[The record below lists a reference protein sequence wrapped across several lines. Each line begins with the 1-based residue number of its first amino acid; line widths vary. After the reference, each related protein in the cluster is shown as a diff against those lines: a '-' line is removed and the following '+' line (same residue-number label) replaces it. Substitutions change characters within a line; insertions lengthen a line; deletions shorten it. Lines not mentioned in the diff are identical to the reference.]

1 MNNISEPLYF
11 EKGFAEDHRGSLE
24 FYNDLKLDNFKR
36 FYIVNNPKKG
46 TVRAWHGHKIEA
58 KLVKV
63 LKGEF
68 VVCTIKIDNWES
80 PNKGIEST
88 KFTLNE
94 NSGIVFIPPGYANGA
109 INLVNESS
117 IMYFSSLTLED
128 SKNDEYRSD
137 SQFRNPW
144 IDYSTK
150 IYA

>member
-1 MNNISEPLYF
+1 M
-11 EKGFAEDHRGSLE
+11 
-24 FYNDLKLDNFKR
+24 
-36 FYIVNNPKKG
+36 NNPKKG

-109 INLVNESS
+109 INLLNESS
-117 IMYFSSLTLED
+117 IMYFPHLLLKTQKTMITGLI
-128 SKNDEYRSD
+128 
-137 SQFRNPW
+137 RNFGTHGQ
-144 IDYSTK
+144 IIRRKYMSEK
-150 IYA
+150 KF

>member
-1 MNNISEPLYF
+1 MNNISEPIYF

-24 FYNDLKLDNFKR
+24 FYNDIKLDEFKR

-80 PNKGIEST
+80 PYKGIEST

-109 INLVNESS
+109 INLLNESS

-128 SKNDEYRSD
+128 SKNDDYRFD
-137 SQFRNPW
+137 SQFWNPW
-144 IDYSTK
+144 TDYSPE
-150 IYA
+150 IYE

>member
-1 MNNISEPLYF
+1 MNTNSEPVHL
-11 EKGFAEDHRGSLE
+11 EKGFAEDNRGSLE
-24 FYNDLKLDNFKR
+24 FYNNLKLDEFKR

-68 VVCTIKIDNWES
+68 VVCTIEIDNWES
-80 PNKGIEST
+80 PDKDLQVT
-88 KFTLNE
+88 KFDLNE

-109 INLVNESS
+109 INLSDDSS

-128 SKNDEYRSD
+128 SKNDDYRFD
-137 SQFRNPW
+137 SQFWNPW
-144 IDYSTK
+144 VNYSPE
-150 IYA
+150 IYE

>member
-1 MNNISEPLYF
+1 MNNISEPTYF

-80 PNKGIEST
+80 PNKGIALSKDVIFSKPAPVKNAILKV
-88 KFTLNE
+88 KFNRLRDLLNR
-94 NSGIVFIPPGYANGA
+94 IKKYQA
-109 INLVNESS
+109 INTKE
-117 IMYFSSLTLED
+117 IAATLGR
-128 SKNDEYRSD
+128 KL
-137 SQFRNPW
+137 F
-144 IDYSTK
+144 
-150 IYA
+150 A

>member
-1 MNNISEPLYF
+1 M
-11 EKGFAEDHRGSLE
+11 
-24 FYNDLKLDNFKR
+24 FKIDVNVPQHEQLVGVR
-36 FYIVNNPKKG
+36 TTENNPKKG

-128 SKNDEYRSD
+128 SKNDDYRFD
-137 SQFRNPW
+137 SQYWNPW
-144 IDYSTK
+144 IDYSPE
-150 IYA
+150 IYE

>member
-1 MNNISEPLYF
+1 MNNISEPTYF

-24 FYNDLKLDNFKR
+24 FYNDIKLDEFKR

-94 NSGIVFIPPGYANGA
+94 NSGIIFIPPGYANGA
-109 INLVNESS
+109 INLLNESS

-128 SKNDEYRSD
+128 SKNDDYRFD
-137 SQFRNPW
+137 SQFWNPW
-144 IDYSTK
+144 TDYSPE
-150 IYA
+150 IYE

>member
-1 MNNISEPLYF
+1 MNTNSEPVHL
-11 EKGFAEDHRGSLE
+11 EKGFAEDKRGSLE
-24 FYNDLKLDNFKR
+24 FYNNLKLDEFKR

-68 VVCTIKIDNWES
+68 VVCTIEIDNWES
-80 PNKGIEST
+80 PDKDLHVT
-88 KFTLNE
+88 KFDLNE

-109 INLVNESS
+109 INLSDDSS

-128 SKNDEYRSD
+128 SKNDDYRFD
-137 SQFRNPW
+137 SQFWNPW
-144 IDYSTK
+144 VNYSPE
-150 IYA
+150 IYE

>member
-1 MNNISEPLYF
+1 MKQLTIATLLIISCVTAWAADF

-24 FYNDLKLDNFKR
+24 FYNDIKLDKFKR

-80 PNKGIEST
+80 PNKGIKST
-88 KFTLNE
+88 KFTMPL
-94 NSGIVFIPPGYANGA
+94 
-109 INLVNESS
+109 
-117 IMYFSSLTLED
+117 FSAMTGVV
-128 SKNDEYRSD
+128 
-137 SQFRNPW
+137 
-144 IDYSTK
+144 
-150 IYA
+150 